1 MAIEELTLTA
11 GALTLLIAVAT
22 TVRRRWAID
31 PRLARTSVLTRARP
45 GHSRRG
51 VRGYL
56 GAIRDQPALI
66 PKATSAFFFF
76 ASYCT
81 QHPVTDALLL
91 VGLTAGI
98 GLPVGYVIWT
108 FRR

>member
-1 MAIEELTLTA
+1 MAIEELTLAA

-22 TVRRRWAID
+22 TVRRRRAID
-31 PRLARTSVLTRARP
+31 RRLARSSVLTRARP
-45 GHSRRG
+45 GHSPRG
-51 VRGYL
+51 VRDYL
-56 GAIRDQPALI
+56 GAIRDQPALSL
-66 PKATSAFFFF
+66 KATSAFCFF

-81 QHPVTDALLL
+81 QHPATDALLL

-98 GLPVGYVIWT
+98 GLPVGYVVWA